1 LTDYVVVCGE
11 VMKVLDVLAGLCW
24 KWWAGI
30 VGVVV
35 MFVGVGGGG
44 LSTKSSVVCNLAA
57 SRVLTRDALQSGVRL
72 LEASGEICDVSE
84 YQPAKYLCTY
94 SH

>member
-1 LTDYVVVCGE
+1 VVCSE
-11 VMKVLDVLAGLCW
+11 VMTGLDVLAGLCW

-44 LSTKSSVVCNLAA
+44 LSTESPVVCNLAA
-57 SRVLTRDALQSGVRL
+57 SRVLTRDAPKVGFVHWKPQV
-72 LEASGEICDVSE
+72 
-84 YQPAKYLCTY
+84 KYGM
-94 SH
+94 